1 LEAGGVLY
9 EELFQISK
17 LLLAE
22 EDDERTP
29 EVLLRRIVER
39 CGAETGFSR
48 SRRSQYQRI
57 DVTPPLCDAE
67 SMAGPRLTRSRGL
80 LKRFETS

>member
-1 LEAGGVLY
+1 LAAKWVKLCLIPEAGVTDLRQARVLY
-9 EELFQISK
+9 EELFQTSK

-39 CGAETGFSR
+39 RGAVNAGFKKPG
-48 SRRSQYQRI
+48 
-57 DVTPPLCDAE
+57 T
-67 SMAGPRLTRSRGL
+67 
-80 LKRFETS
+80 